1 MGRRRQRLQARQGG
15 LDVTISGR
23 RRRSVLKDFEPVLKK
38 ADLLEDIGFNRG
50 GWLGIAV
57 PARNNDEMHAREVC
71 HAGGGLR
78 IHGILYGPQRFS

>member
-23 RRRSVLKDFEPVLKK
+23 RRRAVPKDFEPVLKK
-38 ADLLEDIGFNRG
+38 SNLLLDVGFHG
-50 GWLGIAV
+50 GGAPGIAA

-78 IHGILYGPQRFS
+78 IHGILYGPQCFS